1 MNSSEPCNRARHH
14 LYAFR
19 AQTMWRIETAERTP
33 LNGKKPF
40 VLHLST
46 ALYKHNRQNE
56 RQTKIIHKYL
66 TNIISDFLFSK
77 MALTISSFG

>member
-1 MNSSEPCNRARHH
+1 MNSPEPCNRARHH

-19 AQTMWRIETAERTP
+19 AQTMWRIEMAERTP

-56 RQTKIIHKYL
+56 RQTKIMYMHSLNSIL
-66 TNIISDFLFSK
+66 QTLFLF
-77 MALTISSFG
+77 LFYF